1 MAATERE
8 SARLKTR
15 QGMLAGYRFFAAVA
29 AYFACAMACRADI
42 IDRIAVS
49 VGNQVVT
56 ASDLDR
62 EISVVAFLN
71 RAKPD
76 FSPAGKHAT
85 AERMVEQKLI
95 RRELENSRY
104 PVPSAAEA
112 EPLLQKFRQ
121 ENFPNDDEFRRALAE
136 YGISEQDLKDELLW
150 QRTLLLFLDV
160 RFRPGIQVTE
170 QEIQDYFTKVVEP
183 AAKAAHPSQPVT
195 LADFRDQIE
204 ETLAGEKE
212 NEQVDAWLKQA
223 RARAEVVYHEE
234 AFR

>member
-1 MAATERE
+1 MRLE
-8 SARLKTR
+8 SRS
-15 QGMLAGYRFFAAVA
+15 FVA
-29 AYFACAMACRADI
+29 AAAFVACIMVCRADI

-62 EISVVAFLN
+62 EIRVVAFLN
-71 RAKPD
+71 HAKPD
-76 FSPAGKHAT
+76 FSPAGRHAT

-112 EPLLQKFRQ
+112 EPLLEKFRE
-121 ENFPNDDEFRRALAE
+121 ENFPNDGEFRRALAE
-136 YGISEQDLKDELLW
+136 YRISEQDLKDELLW

-160 RFRPGIQVTE
+160 RFRPGVQVTD

-183 AAKAAHPSQPVT
+183 AAKAAHPEQPVA
-195 LADFRDQIE
+195 LEDFRNQIE
-204 ETLAGEKE
+204 ETLAGERV
-212 NEQVDAWLKQA
+212 NQQVDAWLKQA
-223 RARAEVVYHEE
+223 RTRTGVVYHEE